1 MMDPLMG
8 SNVSGYGSTGQS
20 AAQSQSATT
29 PQGVERQAAREKA
42 ALAAAERSWS
52 KFAGAEGDSVTDAK
66 SEAQVTLQDS
76 ADSAANSAQLQAAV
90 VQLSNAAAPVKGVAL
105 PQGGAAPTNGTAAQ
119 VKTAAVEPGTQV
131 KGAPVQTGISEAGK
145 SEFAKLMA
153 AGREMPTLDANPA
166 GVTKQVRAGEEPPRS
181 ASLKPAT
188 LQSASSM
195 KAASMIAG
203 LQPWSKDWVFS
214 GKEEATP
221 DLKTVFANSN
231 PATDPS
237 ADTGLREMIRG
248 ALAAQAAGNGAAP
261 VATMNPALVAGAS
274 GAKFGRSESTSVEGV
289 SPFASDASALT
300 EGLTSDSAVGSV
312 DGMALRELAPGSDLL
327 LKTRGAQ
334 SLSAA
339 PVAAGMGGA
348 VSGLSGS
355 EFVAALAAARG
366 GARESNGGEADEG
379 QAQSRGLRVV
389 EGGKSAGTLG
399 GANGL
404 SQKGRAGAKHIGG
417 AGDEFLSISPMSG
430 TAVQS
435 SVSGIK
441 PAPAQLTGHVTQG
454 AMSRERLDSHALT
467 GLSSEIRNLGAN
479 GGGEIRIRLKPE
491 NLGELHLRVVTR
503 GNEVG
508 LRIQASDDHAKKII
522 EESMGYLR
530 ESLSSNQ
537 LSLARVEVT
546 VAQAASAAFGAENG
560 GFSQSQDQSQ
570 QYLNSQQFDSQFQ
583 SSFGSGQQSGANFS
597 GGQDRWSG
605 TETDGR
611 LGTSAGSRRSSAV
624 PAQVAG
630 SVGGAARWTTGG
642 AGANSRLNVMA

>member
-1 MMDPLMG
+1 M
-8 SNVSGYGSTGQS
+8 
-20 AAQSQSATT
+20 
-29 PQGVERQAAREKA
+29 K
-42 ALAAAERSWS
+42 
-52 KFAGAEGDSVTDAK
+52 
-66 SEAQVTLQDS
+66 
-76 ADSAANSAQLQAAV
+76 
-90 VQLSNAAAPVKGVAL
+90 
-105 PQGGAAPTNGTAAQ
+105 GGAAEGESPA
-119 VKTAAVEPGTQV
+119 
-131 KGAPVQTGISEAGK
+131 KGASVQAGISEAGK

-153 AGREMPTLDANPA
+153 AGREVPTLEVGLA
-166 GVTKQVRAGEEPPRS
+166 GRAGPTQGGVSKQVRAGEEPPKS

-214 GKEEATP
+214 GNEEATP
-221 DLKTVFANSN
+221 DLKTVFAGQSSALN
-231 PATDPS
+231 PS
-237 ADTGLREMIRG
+237 ADTGLRDMIRE

-261 VATMNPALVAGAS
+261 LATMNPALVAGLS
-274 GAKFGRSESTSVEGV
+274 GARIGRSESTSVDGL

-300 EGLTSDSAVGSV
+300 EGLISDSVVGGV
-312 DGMALRELAPGSDLL
+312 DEAALRELAPGGELL

-366 GARESNGGEADEG
+366 NSREAGDGEAKSG
-379 QAQSRGLRVV
+379 QAQGRGLRVV
-389 EGGKSAGTLG
+389 EGGKAAGSLG
-399 GANGL
+399 GTGGL
-404 SQKGRAGAKHIGG
+404 TQKGRAGAKQIGG

-430 TAVQS
+430 APIPS

-441 PAPAQLTGHVTQG
+441 PAPTQLTGHVTQG

-530 ESLSSNQ
+530 ESLTSSQ

-546 VAQAASAAFGAENG
+546 VAQAASAAFGADNG
-560 GFSQSQDQSQ
+560 SSQQSQDQSQ
-570 QYLNSQQFDSQFQ
+570 QYQNSRQFDSQFQ
-583 SSFGSGQQSGANFS
+583 SSFGNGQQSGAGLS
-597 GGQDRWSG
+597 GGQDRWNG

-611 LGTSAGSRRSSAV
+611 LGTTAGGRRSSAV